1 MRCANKLRSKR
12 SHLQNLALA
21 GKVGM
26 VSRGRYTVIGLITGK
41 FYSFRVSAVGKV
53 GEGRL
58 RPRLRSA

>member
-1 MRCANKLRSKR
+1 
-12 SHLQNLALA
+12 
-21 GKVGM
+21 M